1 MSVLAPAA
9 VLLPLLFPVLALV
22 SDSGRTMRY
31 GLPLLPLPALAVALL
46 AGPGWTLELP
56 YLLNGGA
63 WLLDDLRQ
71 VFLLLTPASGQ
82 RRGSMPPVTCMGSTF
97 VGSALSGGLP
107 WPATLG

>member
-1 MSVLAPAA
+1 MMSVLAPAA

-71 VFLLLTPASGQ
+71 VFLLLTACLWTTAGLYAAGYLHGEQ
-82 RRGSMPPVTCMGSTF
+82 GVEGSNPSVPTN
-97 VGSALSGGLP
+97 
-107 WPATLG
+107 